1 MRRERRDGLASP
13 MVELVRSALTGD
25 GAGWKVW
32 LNGMWCC
39 ARPPA
44 HALREQGWKL
54 HLAATRSSAT
64 AVLQRSLDVL
74 ARHRCAFK
82 FAHSLEQ
89 VSLLT
94 SRQYP
99 RAGAGKFLTVYP
111 DDDQQLVRLAE
122 ELHQATEGLSGPA
135 ILSDRRY
142 RPGSLVHYRYGAFT
156 GRLQLSNDGDYRTV
170 LAGPDGTLVEDRRD
184 AWFGAPAWARPPLP
198 APPQAQATGNG
209 GAGARGAGGQAP
221 PVLLGGRFV
230 VRQAIRHSNRGGV
243 FRAVDS
249 ATGAEVVVKQARP
262 HVEADEA
269 GRDAR
274 DGLRHE
280 AGMLD
285 RLAPLGVAP
294 RRLDLFEQDGH
305 LFLAEELLPGVPLR
319 RWVSERAGDAPGLP
333 WPLALELARQL
344 TDLVAT
350 VHRAGVVLRDLTPSN
365 LMAAPGG
372 ELGLV
377 DLELAAEP
385 GAAAVVAGTRGYVA
399 PEQLRGDPPS
409 TAADLYSLGAVVFL
423 LATASDPGFLED
435 RPPWRSTAHRAAAWL
450 AAVAGESA
458 AARLLGPLVL
468 GLLDEAPARRW
479 DLDRTCAFLAGL
491 EGPPPAP
498 PPGPAADRRRAT
510 DGLDRLIEDGLQHL
524 LATMD
529 PASGERLWPSTCFG
543 AGTDPCNLQHGA
555 AGVIGVLARAARLGL
570 VPGERLGGA
579 LRDACAWVERRL
591 AREPR
596 VLPGLHFGRSGTVWA
611 LYEAAG
617 ALADEG
623 LATRA
628 LALCG
633 ELPVTWPN
641 PDVTHGAAGAGLT
654 HLHLW
659 QASGDAGLG
668 RRLLECADGLVAS
681 ATRGA
686 TATDRG
692 VLWTVPDSFDSRF
705 AGTTHYG
712 FAHGLAGIAWFLLA
726 AGLATGRR
734 DCVELAGEAGETLA
748 AAAQVA
754 GGAAWWRARPGDPPG
769 SRLVHWCHGAAGV
782 GTFLARLAH
791 ATGEA
796 RPRELAE
803 LAAVAVRRARWQ
815 CSPAACHGLA
825 GNGEFLLDLAVTL
838 EEPRYRTWAEEQ
850 AAAILAQHAVHDGR
864 MVVPDDTGA
873 GVAADYGGGLA
884 GVLAFLL
891 RLRHG
896 GPRLWM
902 ADVPA
907 GAGAGARR

>member
-333 WPLALELARQL
+333 WPLALGLARQL

-399 PEQLRGDPPS
+399 PERLRGDPPS

-468 GLLDEAPARRW
+468 GLLDQTPARRW

-510 DGLDRLIEDGLQHL
+510 DGLDRLI
-524 LATMD
+524 ATMD

-734 DCVELAGEAGETLA
+734 DC
-748 AAAQVA
+748 
-754 GGAAWWRARPGDPPG
+754 
-769 SRLVHWCHGAAGV
+769 
-782 GTFLARLAH
+782 
-791 ATGEA
+791 
-796 RPRELAE
+796 AE

-873 GVAADYGGGLA
+873 CVAADYGGGLA

>member
-1 MRRERRDGLASP
+1 VPERGGKKITLADLATHTSGLPRLPTNLAPKDMSNPYADYTVQQLYDFLSHYELPRDIGAQYEYSNLGAGLLGHALALRAKMSY
-13 MVELVRSALTGD
+13 EALVR
-25 GAGWKVW
+25 
-32 LNGMWCC
+32 
-39 ARPPA
+39 ARSEY
-44 HALREQGWKL
+44 RQG
-54 HLAATRSSAT
+54 R
-64 AVLQRSLDVL
+64 
-74 ARHRCAFK
+74 
-82 FAHSLEQ
+82 
-89 VSLLT
+89 
-94 SRQYP
+94 
-99 RAGAGKFLTVYP
+99 
-111 DDDQQLVRLAE
+111 
-122 ELHQATEGLSGPA
+122 
-135 ILSDRRY
+135 
-142 RPGSLVHYRYGAFT
+142 
-156 GRLQLSNDGDYRTV
+156 
-170 LAGPDGTLVEDRRD
+170 
-184 AWFGAPAWARPPLP
+184 
-198 APPQAQATGNG
+198 
-209 GAGARGAGGQAP
+209 
-221 PVLLGGRFV
+221 
-230 VRQAIRHSNRGGV
+230 
-243 FRAVDS
+243 
-249 ATGAEVVVKQARP
+249 
-262 HVEADEA
+262 
-269 GRDAR
+269 
-274 DGLRHE
+274 
-280 AGMLD
+280 
-285 RLAPLGVAP
+285 
-294 RRLDLFEQDGH
+294 
-305 LFLAEELLPGVPLR
+305 
-319 RWVSERAGDAPGLP
+319 
-333 WPLALELARQL
+333 PLA
-344 TDLVAT
+344 
-350 VHRAGVVLRDLTPSN
+350 
-365 LMAAPGG
+365 
-372 ELGLV
+372 
-377 DLELAAEP
+377 
-385 GAAAVVAGTRGYVA
+385 
-399 PEQLRGDPPS
+399 
-409 TAADLYSLGAVVFL
+409 
-423 LATASDPGFLED
+423 
-435 RPPWRSTAHRAAAWL
+435 
-450 AAVAGESA
+450 
-458 AARLLGPLVL
+458 
-468 GLLDEAPARRW
+468 
-479 DLDRTCAFLAGL
+479 
-491 EGPPPAP
+491 
-498 PPGPAADRRRAT
+498 
-510 DGLDRLIEDGLQHL
+510 
-524 LATMD
+524 
-529 PASGERLWPSTCFG
+529 
-543 AGTDPCNLQHGA
+543 
-555 AGVIGVLARAARLGL
+555 
-570 VPGERLGGA
+570 
-579 LRDACAWVERRL
+579 
-591 AREPR
+591 
-596 VLPGLHFGRSGTVWA
+596 
-611 LYEAAG
+611 
-617 ALADEG
+617 
-623 LATRA
+623 A

>member
-350 VHRAGVVLRDLTPSN
+350 VHRAGVVLRDLTASN
-365 LMAAPGG
+365 
-372 ELGLV
+372 
-377 DLELAAEP
+377 
-385 GAAAVVAGTRGYVA
+385 
-399 PEQLRGDPPS
+399 
-409 TAADLYSLGAVVFL
+409 
-423 LATASDPGFLED
+423 PGFLED

-591 AREPR
+591 AHEPR

-617 ALADEG
+617 A
-623 LATRA
+623 
-628 LALCG
+628 
-633 ELPVTWPN
+633 
-641 PDVTHGAAGAGLT
+641 
-654 HLHLW
+654 
-659 QASGDAGLG
+659 
-668 RRLLECADGLVAS
+668 
-681 ATRGA
+681 
-686 TATDRG
+686 
-692 VLWTVPDSFDSRF
+692 
-705 AGTTHYG
+705 
-712 FAHGLAGIAWFLLA
+712 
-726 AGLATGRR
+726 
-734 DCVELAGEAGETLA
+734 
-748 AAAQVA
+748 
-754 GGAAWWRARPGDPPG
+754 
-769 SRLVHWCHGAAGV
+769 
-782 GTFLARLAH
+782 
-791 ATGEA
+791 
-796 RPRELAE
+796 
-803 LAAVAVRRARWQ
+803 
-815 CSPAACHGLA
+815 
-825 GNGEFLLDLAVTL
+825 
-838 EEPRYRTWAEEQ
+838 
-850 AAAILAQHAVHDGR
+850 
-864 MVVPDDTGA
+864 
-873 GVAADYGGGLA
+873 
-884 GVLAFLL
+884 
-891 RLRHG
+891 
-896 GPRLWM
+896 
-902 ADVPA
+902 
-907 GAGAGARR
+907 